1 MKLLFC
7 RPNLRKK
14 KHFQHLYDGF
24 FINKGESENF
34 NVILSFGHFFCLKSL
49 ERWAGLHSYSH
60 NLAPD
65 AGGQPHLIGLAV
77 GRNSAQRALACL
89 QCSKPRFLHKKDGR
103 KSRLY
108 FLGLDR
114 GLAFALPDRLL

>member
-1 MKLLFC
+1 
-7 RPNLRKK
+7 
-14 KHFQHLYDGF
+14 
-24 FINKGESENF
+24 
-34 NVILSFGHFFCLKSL
+34 VGHCFRFKRL
-49 ERWAGLHSYSH
+49 ERRPSPHGHSR

-65 AGGQPHLIGLAV
+65 AGGKRHIISLTV

-89 QCSKPRFLHKKDGR
+89 QCSKPMFLHKKDGR

-114 GLAFALPDRLL
+114 GLAFALPGRLLQRVGFYRAGIAGEDSE